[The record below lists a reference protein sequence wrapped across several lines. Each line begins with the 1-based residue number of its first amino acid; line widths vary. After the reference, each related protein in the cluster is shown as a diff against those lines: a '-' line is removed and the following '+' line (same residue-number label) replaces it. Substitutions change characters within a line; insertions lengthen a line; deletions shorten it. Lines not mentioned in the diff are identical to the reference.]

1 MFLSIRGEIPFRNHE
16 SIVSAHDH
24 GQVSEVRLEEGTVMI
39 PEETE
44 EVELVVDRQPNSVRV
59 AAAVSFALS
68 LLVLVGV
75 GVAERG
81 SGG

>member
-1 MFLSIRGEIPFRNHE
+1 
-16 SIVSAHDH
+16 
-24 GQVSEVRLEEGTVMI
+24 MI

-44 EVELVVDRQPNSVRV
+44 EVELVVDRQPNSIRI
-59 AAAVSFALS
+59 AAAISCALS